1 MTREDA
7 IKVIDER
14 MQFYR
19 EVILCDSKPN
29 SDFKKFIA
37 EQYEAF
43 KIALNSMKC
52 SFETE
57 EVPVYVCYEMNRG
70 DLVLECGN
78 ISDEVVFFSQ
88 ERAANWVMKRISTGE
103 DDNFKIDE
111 EYGSVSKENVIRDI
125 EKNDLSITMF
135 YKRQENWNESYDI
148 VVERFNAVQE
158 KKRDAAAERLKEV
171 ENMLT
176 EAYGAGGE
184 YVDGLISRYWENF
197 NKRGDRQDAEN

>member
-7 IKVIDER
+7 IKVIEER

-57 EVPVYVCYEMNRG
+57 EVPVYVCYEMNG
-70 DLVLECGN
+70 ATL
-78 ISDEVVFFSQ
+78 F
-88 ERAANWVMKRISTGE
+88 W
-103 DDNFKIDE
+103 
-111 EYGSVSKENVIRDI
+111 SVGIFQMRLCSFHKKEQPI
-125 EKNDLSITMF
+125 
-135 YKRQENWNESYDI
+135 
-148 VVERFNAVQE
+148 
-158 KKRDAAAERLKEV
+158 
-171 ENMLT
+171 
-176 EAYGAGGE
+176 G
-184 YVDGLISRYWENF
+184 
-197 NKRGDRQDAEN
+197 

>member
-7 IKVIDER
+7 IKVIEER

-37 EQYEAF
+37 KQYEAF
-43 KIALNSMKC
+43 KIALNSMKR

-88 ERAANWVMKRISTGE
+88 
-103 DDNFKIDE
+103 
-111 EYGSVSKENVIRDI
+111 ENVIRDI

-158 KKRDAAAERLKEV
+158 KKRDDAAERLKEV